1 MIKPVLRS
9 TSAFMADRSGNFAI
23 ITALLMVPL
32 VGMSGL
38 AADHLAASSAKQRID
53 TAADAAALAA
63 INTARRLSQGNA
75 NWGTG
80 NVIPEARAAAQRAF
94 AANLRDTGRT
104 TVGAPNIQVTRNND
118 TFTARIGWSATTQSY
133 FGGIFNVS
141 SHQLTGAAEATA
153 SLALYTNIHVVMDY
167 SASMLIGA
175 TPADHQRS
183 FDLGN
188 KINPGMNC
196 AFLCHMPR
204 NASEQPT
211 YPALKGQVT
220 LRVDVMRSAL
230 MSAIADLQRSQTI
243 ADQYRIGVYGFSSE
257 VREFLAASDARATDL
272 SHVRNVVNATDPWNA
287 SGGGTKY
294 GNLFSRLDRVIPAAG
309 AGLTPAQPRQA
320 VILVTDGVEDAI
332 RYAPGGLKSWYDA
345 SVPIFAPSYPG
356 PKFQNLNPAYCDAL
370 KSRGVQIIVVRVRYV
385 VPSMHNG
392 WPQFQFIRNTL
403 EPLMANTLGRC
414 ATSPA
419 NYVVADTPDEIRRAI
434 EAAFSMVAPLRLT
447 N

>member
-1 MIKPVLRS
+1 MIQPIRRV
-9 TSAFMADRSGNFAI
+9 TSAFMADRSGNFGLLV
-23 ITALLMVPL
+23 ALLAVPL
-32 VGMSGL
+32 VGVSGL
-38 AADHLAASSAKQRID
+38 AADHLTASSAQQRID

-75 NWGTG
+75 DWGSG
-80 NVIPEARAAAQRAF
+80 NVIQEARAAAQRAF
-94 AANLRDTGRT
+94 AANLRDVGRT
-104 TVGAPNIQVTRNND
+104 SVGAPKIVITRKND
-118 TFTARIGWSATTQSY
+118 TFTARVGWSASTQSY

-141 SHQLTGAAEATA
+141 SHRLNGAAEATA

-183 FDLGN
+183 LDLGN
-188 KINPGMNC
+188 QINPGMNC

-204 NASEQPT
+204 NASERPT

-230 MSAIADLQRSQTI
+230 LSAIGDLQRSQTI
-243 ADQYRIGVYGFSSE
+243 ANQYRLGVYGFSSE
-257 VREFLAASDARATDL
+257 VREFLGASDPRASDL
-272 SHVRNVVNATDPWNA
+272 AHVRTVVNATDPWAA

-294 GNLFSRLDRVIPAAG
+294 GNLFARLNQVIPAAG
-309 AGLTPAQPRQA
+309 AGITPAQPRQA

-332 RYAPGGLKSWYDA
+332 RYAPGGLNSWYDA

-356 PKFQNLNPAYCDAL
+356 PKFQNLNPAYCDDL

-403 EPLMANTLGRC
+403 EPLMPNTLGRC

-434 EAAFSMVAPLRLT
+434 DAAFSMVAPVRLT
-447 N
+447 H